1 MLNAVIA
8 PADTA
13 IRRTMPVNRTLYLAA
28 AVAALLNL
36 STFEPAKAASV
47 SSTKQSSP
55 TAVSKQHTASTTP
68 TTNGMLTPRMMDR
81 KRPMNPVCAQGFKPR
96 APSSCHY

>member
-1 MLNAVIA
+1 LNAVIA
-8 PADTA
+8 LAVTA
-13 IRRTMPVNRTLYLAA
+13 ILRTILVNRTLYLAA

-36 STFEPAKAASV
+36 STFEPAKAAP
-47 SSTKQSSP
+47 TQQSSR

-81 KRPMNPVCAQGFKPR
+81 KRPMNPICAQGFKPR

>member
-8 PADTA
+8 LADTA

-36 STFEPAKAASV
+36 STFEPAQAA

-81 KRPMNPVCAQGFKPR
+81 KRPMNPICAQGFKPR